1 MYVRFGLGEYIMC
14 LVSVLCIFFLG
25 YGFVYI
31 FYLDLSLTKCLTD
44 FQDTNSAPPTDWVSV
59 GEKCEEQDYYYP
71 TYYVMYSVYTPVM
84 VDDVYTAL
92 NEAFY
97 AVNGSMISSSVN
109 KGNFF
114 NNKKK

>member
-1 MYVRFGLGEYIMC
+1 MYVVFILT
-14 LVSVLCIFFLG
+14 
-25 YGFVYI
+25 
-31 FYLDLSLTKCLTD
+31 LDLSLTNCLTD
-44 FQDTNSAPPTDWVSV
+44 FQDTSSTPPTDWVSV

-71 TYYVMYSVYTPVM
+71 TYYAMYSVYTPVR

-97 AVNGSMISSSVN
+97 ATNGSMISSSVN

-114 NNKKK
+114 ISIKKIKNI